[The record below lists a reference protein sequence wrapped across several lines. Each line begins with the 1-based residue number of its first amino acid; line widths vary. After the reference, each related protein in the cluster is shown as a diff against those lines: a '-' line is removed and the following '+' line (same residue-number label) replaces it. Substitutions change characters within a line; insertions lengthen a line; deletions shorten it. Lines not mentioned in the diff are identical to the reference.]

1 MEYYNRL
8 GIGPLVYYMYLKQT
22 PNNADLWLDNQVIQS
37 SQTNASINNLISD
50 ADLLFKNTRASMLSW
65 FPFQSRIR
73 NGIVTQDPISEEISL
88 SNDYIAYLSD
98 PSNIEIIIQEY
109 IDQNLY
115 DGSLLYGMLRH
126 SFLLIVWEILWKN
139 FMAEN
144 G

>member
-1 MEYYNRL
+1 M
-8 GIGPLVYYMYLKQT
+8 
-22 PNNADLWLDNQVIQS
+22 IQS

-126 SFLLIVWEILWKN
+126 SFLLIVWEILWKKFHGGEWIGERTLEYRN
-139 FMAEN
+139 RRSMQSSMVSIYQYQRKV
-144 G
+144 